1 MIVQITVK
9 NKIAFVTAVENVV
22 CNNSDYAVVFSFDDE
37 WAGRETK
44 TARFKWNGKYTD
56 VAFSGDTVMM
66 PVIKDTRMVEIGVYA
81 GDIYTTTA
89 AVLPVLG
96 SILSGEAEQDAPTE
110 DVYNQIIELINSKP
124 HLSESDVQSIIAEY
138 FVAHPETDPTVPAWA
153 KAETKP
159 TYTADEVGAYTKAE
173 VDEAIATA
181 ETETDT
187 KLLSYRLISD
197 SYSKSE
203 TDTLLASAGK
213 VKTVNGVEP
222 DANGNI
228 EIDGGT
234 GKDGTT
240 FTPSVSSDGTLSWTN
255 DGGKDNPASVNIKGA
270 KGDTG
275 ATPNLQIGDVTTLA
289 AGSSATAT
297 ITGTADNPLLNLG
310 IPKGKDGSGGSGGG
324 GSSDTIT
331 VTDTDNSTVY
341 TLTLKLVGGKPVI
354 EYE

>member
-56 VAFSGDTVMM
+56 VAFNGDTVMM

-138 FVAHPETDPTVPAWA
+138 LAAHPETDPTVPAWA

-159 TYTADEVGAYTKAE
+159 TYTAGEVGAYTKAE
-173 VDEAIATA
+173 VDEKVAGIDLSEYAKTADVPTKTSQLTNDSGYLTEHQSLADYRKIA
-181 ETETDT
+181 
-187 KLLSYRLISD
+187 D

-228 EIDGGT
+228 TISTAGGT
-234 GKDGTT
+234 
-240 FTPSVSSDGTLSWTN
+240 
-255 DGGKDNPASVNIKGA
+255 
-270 KGDTG
+270 
-275 ATPNLQIGDVTTLA
+275 QITD
-289 AGSSATAT
+289 
-297 ITGTADNPLLNLG
+297 
-310 IPKGKDGSGGSGGG
+310 DGSGNITITCMAADVTATDDGSGNITLGG
-324 GSSDTIT
+324 A
-331 VTDTDNSTVY
+331 
-341 TLTLKLVGGKPVI
+341 
-354 EYE
+354 